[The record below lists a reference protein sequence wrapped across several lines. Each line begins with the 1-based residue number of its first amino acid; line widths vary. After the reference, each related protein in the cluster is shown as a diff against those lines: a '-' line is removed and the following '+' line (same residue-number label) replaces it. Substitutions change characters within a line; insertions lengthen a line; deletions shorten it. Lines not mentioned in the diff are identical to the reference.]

1 MEIEGD
7 YQRDGYALVKGM
19 VPRGVAR
26 EPFAD
31 QAFDGTGEPWPVNFT
46 FAEEL
51 SPS

>member
-26 EPFAD
+26 A
-31 QAFDGTGEPWPVNFT
+31 NRRRSI
-46 FAEEL
+46 
-51 SPS
+51 SPSLKETSSS